1 MRRLVLGL
9 VVTAG
14 CSDSELGVVV
24 DGERLAVV
32 DMHLHPGEWDSIP
45 PETQA
50 FLASRFPFP
59 VNLRPDKAAEVLSP
73 EGILEQMDRGG
84 VSVGVLF
91 AIHAPRT
98 VGVFTNDALIA
109 DVASNPQRFYGLAN
123 PRVDRWNDEQDA
135 ELQRL
140 REALLAPGI
149 VGIKL
154 AHAHQQFRLDDPRYF
169 GIYALAQELKK
180 PVYLHTGT
188 SPFPGTAQ
196 EPAATDPS
204 YLEPAIAAYP
214 GAIFILGHLGYDFK
228 EQQLGRL
235 EACIDLATRYPNVYL
250 EPSALGSR
258 AADPTG
264 QNLRAAY
271 TRMREADLVDRII
284 YGSDGPQSPGFVAE
298 YLERSLAAMKAA
310 GYTVDDTRA
319 VLAGNFARVF
329 AVPEP
334 TL

>member
-9 VVTAG
+9 VLTAG

-59 VNLRPDKAAEVLSP
+59 IDLRPDKAAEVLSP
-73 EGILEQMDRGG
+73 EGILEQMDRAG

-135 ELQRL
+135 DCSACARPCSP
-140 REALLAPGI
+140 PGSS
-149 VGIKL
+149 
-154 AHAHQQFRLDDPRYF
+154 ASSWPTR
-169 GIYALAQELKK
+169 
-180 PVYLHTGT
+180 T
-188 SPFPGTAQ
+188 S
-196 EPAATDPS
+196 S
-204 YLEPAIAAYP
+204 
-214 GAIFILGHLGYDFK
+214 
-228 EQQLGRL
+228 
-235 EACIDLATRYPNVYL
+235 
-250 EPSALGSR
+250 SAS
-258 AADPTG
+258 T
-264 QNLRAAY
+264 
-271 TRMREADLVDRII
+271 
-284 YGSDGPQSPGFVAE
+284 
-298 YLERSLAAMKAA
+298 
-310 GYTVDDTRA
+310 TRA
-319 VLAGNFARVF
+319 TSASTRSRRS
-329 AVPEP
+329 
-334 TL
+334 